1 MDFTLT
7 GDERRFRDELRTWLV
22 DNPAGEAPSGDEASF
37 AFRRAWQR
45 RMYDAGWV
53 GIHWPA
59 EYGGRGASP
68 VEQAIFNE
76 EVGRARTPRFANT
89 IAIEM
94 GGPTIISHGTD
105 AQKSR
110 YLEPILSGDE
120 IWCQAFSEP
129 GAGSD
134 LAAIRTRAR
143 KVDGGW
149 AITGQKVW
157 TSLAHEARWCMM
169 LARTDP
175 ESKAHRG
182 LTYFLMD
189 MHQDAV
195 QPRPI
200 VQLTGEQEFNELF
213 LDEAFVPDDQVL
225 GEVGGGWRV
234 AITTLMNERAG
245 LALAAQVDVRAALDD
260 VNRLAHERGLFDDG
274 LVRAKLADLHVQ
286 AEGLRLITYRGLSD
300 IERDGAPGP
309 KGSIAKLQW
318 AALNQA
324 VAEFAMEMLG
334 ADGVAAD
341 SPQGYRFLRSRANS
355 IEGGTTEVL
364 RDIVAE
370 RVLGLPRSR

>member
-1 MDFTLT
+1 MDFSLT
-7 GDERRFRDELRTWLV
+7 DAERRFRDELRAWLAAN
-22 DNPAGEAPSGDEASF
+22 DPGEMPSGDEASF
-37 AFRRAWQR
+37 AFRREWQA
-45 RMYDAGWV
+45 RMYRAGWV
-53 GIHWPA
+53 GIHWPT

-76 EVGRARTPRFANT
+76 EVGRAGAPRFANT

-94 GGPTIISHGTD
+94 GGPTIIAHGTEE
-105 AQKSR
+105 QKQR
-110 YLEPILSGDE
+110 YLEPILSGEE

-134 LAAIRTRAR
+134 LAAVRTRAR
-143 KVDGGW
+143 RVPGGF

-175 ESKAHRG
+175 DSESHRG

-189 MHQDAV
+189 MRQEQV

-213 LDEAFVPDDQVL
+213 LDEAFVSEDQVL

-245 LALAAQVDVRAALDD
+245 LALAAQVDVRRA
-260 VNRLAHERGLFDDG
+260 FDEVKR
-274 LVRAKLADLHVQ
+274 LVRDLDRGADALVQDKLAQLHIQ
-286 AEGLRLITYRGLSD
+286 AEGLRLMTYRGLSD
-300 IERDGAPGP
+300 IERHGAPGP
-309 KGSIAKLQW
+309 KGSLAKLQW
-318 AALNQA
+318 AALNQD
-324 VAEFAMEMLG
+324 VAEFAVDLLG
-334 ADGVAAD
+334 PDGVTSQ
-341 SPQGYRFLRSRANS
+341 SPEAYRFLRSRANS

-370 RVLGLPRSR
+370 RVLGLPRNR